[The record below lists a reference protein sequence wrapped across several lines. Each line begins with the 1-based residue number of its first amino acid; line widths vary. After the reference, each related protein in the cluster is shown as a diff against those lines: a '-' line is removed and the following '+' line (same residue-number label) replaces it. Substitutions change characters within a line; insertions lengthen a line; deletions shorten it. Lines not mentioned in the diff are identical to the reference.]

1 MSKVLTY
8 DNPTHFC
15 LMRRTVIMPGPLPK
29 YAINLTAAQAMHLQH
44 LSTCSTTPY
53 AEVQRARILLLAHQ
67 HPTWRNAGSCT

>member
-1 MSKVLTY
+1 
-8 DNPTHFC
+8 
-15 LMRRTVIMPGPLPK
+15 
-29 YAINLTAAQAMHLQH
+29 MHLQH